1 MTSVSHLFKGV
12 IKMTNENLIEK
23 QLSSENVF
31 DGVLLHVYKDKIE
44 LPNGNTSTREYI
56 KHQGAVCV
64 VPVTDEME
72 VIAVCQYRYPI
83 GRVTIEI
90 PAGKLD
96 KGEDILDAAKRELS
110 EETGVE
116 SADIEYMGGL
126 YPSVAYT
133 DEIIHMYLAKNLKYG
148 EAHTDEDEFINVVKI
163 PLKEFVQ
170 MVMDGKI
177 QDSKTMAAILKVA
190 RIYGV

>member
-1 MTSVSHLFKGV
+1 MNDE
-12 IKMTNENLIEK
+12 MLIEK
-23 QLSSENVF
+23 QISSKNVF
-31 DGVLLHVYKDKIE
+31 DGVLLHVYKDDIE
-44 LPNGNTSTREYI
+44 LPNGNNAVREYI

-72 VIAVCQYRYPI
+72 VIAVKQYRYPI

-96 KGEDILDAAKRELS
+96 AGEEPLTAAKRELS

-116 SADIEYMGGL
+116 CADIEYIGGL

-133 DEIIHMYLAKNLKYG
+133 DEIIHMYVAKNLVFG
-148 EAHTDEDEFINVVKI
+148 QAHTDDDEFLNVVKI
-163 PLKEFVQ
+163 PLKDFVD

-177 QDSKTMAAILKVA
+177 QDSKTMAAILKVG
-190 RIYGV
+190 RMFGV

>member
-1 MTSVSHLFKGV
+1 MKD
-12 IKMTNENLIEK
+12 ENLIEK
-23 QLSSENVF
+23 KVSSENVF
-31 DGVLLHVYKDKIE
+31 DGVLLHVFKDKIE
-44 LPNGNTSTREYI
+44 LPNGNEAVREYI

-72 VIAVCQYRYPI
+72 VVAVKQYRYPI

-96 KGEDILDAAKRELS
+96 AGEEPLEAAKRELS

-133 DEIIHMYLAKNLKYG
+133 DEIIHMYVAKNLVYG
-148 EAHTDEDEFINVVKI
+148 QAHTDDDEFLNVVKI
-163 PLKEFVQ
+163 PLKEFAQ
-170 MVMDGKI
+170 MVMNGEI

-190 RIYGV
+190 RMFGV

>member
-1 MTSVSHLFKGV
+1 MKD
-12 IKMTNENLIEK
+12 ENLIEK
-23 QLSSENVF
+23 KISSENVF
-31 DGVLLHVYKDKIE
+31 DGVLLHVFKDKIE
-44 LPNGNTSTREYI
+44 LPNGNEAVREYI

-64 VPVTDEME
+64 VPVTDNME
-72 VIAVCQYRYPI
+72 IIAVKQYRYPI
-83 GRVTIEI
+83 ERVTIEI

-96 KGEDILDAAKRELS
+96 KGEEPLEAAKRELS

-116 SADIEYMGGL
+116 SADIEYIGGL

-133 DEIIHMYLAKNLKYG
+133 DEIIHMYVAKNLVYG
-148 EAHTDEDEFINVVKI
+148 EAHTDDDEFLNVVKI
-163 PLKEFVQ
+163 PLKDFVQ

-190 RIYGV
+190 RMFGV

>member
-1 MTSVSHLFKGV
+1 MKD
-12 IKMTNENLIEK
+12 ENLIEK
-23 QLSSENVF
+23 KVSSENVF

-44 LPNGNTSTREYI
+44 LPNGNEAVREYI

-72 VIAVCQYRYPI
+72 VVAVKQYRYPI

-96 KGEDILDAAKRELS
+96 AGENILDAAKRELS

-133 DEIIHMYLAKNLKYG
+133 DEIIHMYVAKNLVYG
-148 EAHTDEDEFINVVKI
+148 EAHTDDDEFLNVVKI

-170 MVMDGKI
+170 MVMDGQI

-190 RIYGV
+190 RMYGV

>member
-1 MTSVSHLFKGV
+1 MNDE
-12 IKMTNENLIEK
+12 MLIEK
-23 QLSSENVF
+23 QVSSRNVF
-31 DGVLLHVYKDKIE
+31 DGVLLHVYKDEIE
-44 LPNGNTSTREYI
+44 LPNGNNAVREYI

-72 VIAVCQYRYPI
+72 VIAVKQYRYPI

-96 KGEDILDAAKRELS
+96 AGEEPLTAAKRELS

-116 SADIEYMGGL
+116 CADIEYIGGL

-133 DEIIHMYLAKNLKYG
+133 DEIIHMYVAKNLVFG
-148 EAHTDEDEFINVVKI
+148 QAHTDDDEFLNVVKI
-163 PLKEFVQ
+163 PLKDFVD

-177 QDSKTMAAILKVA
+177 QDSKTMAAILKVG
-190 RIYGV
+190 RMFGV

>member
-1 MTSVSHLFKGV
+1 MNDE
-12 IKMTNENLIEK
+12 MLIEK
-23 QLSSENVF
+23 QISSKNVF
-31 DGVLLHVYKDKIE
+31 DGVLLHVYKDDIE
-44 LPNGNTSTREYI
+44 LPNGNNAVREYI

-72 VIAVCQYRYPI
+72 VIAVKQYRYPI

-96 KGEDILDAAKRELS
+96 AGEEPLTAAKRELS

-116 SADIEYMGGL
+116 CADIEYIGGL

-133 DEIIHMYLAKNLKYG
+133 DEIIHMYVAKNLVFG
-148 EAHTDEDEFINVVKI
+148 EAHTDDDEFLNVVKI
-163 PLKEFVQ
+163 PLKDFVD

-177 QDSKTMAAILKVA
+177 QDSKTMAAILKVG
-190 RIYGV
+190 RMFGV

>member
-1 MTSVSHLFKGV
+1 MNDE
-12 IKMTNENLIEK
+12 MLIEK
-23 QLSSENVF
+23 KVSSENVF
-31 DGVLLHVYKDKIE
+31 DGVLLHVYKDDIE
-44 LPNGNTSTREYI
+44 LPNGNSAVREYI

-64 VPVTDEME
+64 VPVTDNME
-72 VIAVCQYRYPI
+72 VVAVKQYRYPI

-116 SADIEYMGGL
+116 CADIEYMGGL

-133 DEIIHMYLAKNLKYG
+133 DEIIHMYVAKNLVYG
-148 EAHTDEDEFINVVKI
+148 EAHTDDDEFLNVVKI
-163 PLKEFVQ
+163 PLGEFVD
-170 MVMDGKI
+170 MIMDGKI
-177 QDSKTMAAILKVA
+177 QDSKTMAAVLRVA
-190 RIYGV
+190 RMYGV

>member
-1 MTSVSHLFKGV
+1 MKD
-12 IKMTNENLIEK
+12 ENLIEK
-23 QLSSENVF
+23 KVSSENVF

-44 LPNGNTSTREYI
+44 LPNGNEAVREYI

-72 VIAVCQYRYPI
+72 VVAVKQYRYPI

-96 KGEDILDAAKRELS
+96 AGEDILDAAKRELS

-116 SADIEYMGGL
+116 SADIEYIGGL

-133 DEIIHMYLAKNLKYG
+133 DEIIHMYVAKNLVYG
-148 EAHTDEDEFINVVKI
+148 EAHTDDDEFLNVVKI

-170 MVMDGKI
+170 MVMDGQI

-190 RIYGV
+190 RMYGV

>member
-1 MTSVSHLFKGV
+1 MNDE
-12 IKMTNENLIEK
+12 MLIEK
-23 QLSSENVF
+23 KVSSENVF
-31 DGVLLHVYKDKIE
+31 DGVLLHVYKDAIE
-44 LPNGNTSTREYI
+44 LPNGNSATREYI

-64 VPVTDEME
+64 VPVTDNME
-72 VIAVCQYRYPI
+72 VVAVKQYRYPI

-116 SADIEYMGGL
+116 CADIEYMGGL

-133 DEIIHMYLAKNLKYG
+133 DEIIHMYVAKNLVYG
-148 EAHTDEDEFINVVKI
+148 EAHTDDDEFLNVVKI
-163 PLKEFVQ
+163 PLGEFVD
-170 MVMDGKI
+170 MITDGKI
-177 QDSKTMAAILKVA
+177 QDSKTMAAVLKVA
-190 RIYGV
+190 RMYGV

>member
-1 MTSVSHLFKGV
+1 M
-12 IKMTNENLIEK
+12 NDEQLIERK
-23 QLSSENVF
+23 VSSENVF
-31 DGVLLHVYKDKIE
+31 DGVLLHVFKDKIS
-44 LPNGNTSTREYI
+44 LPNGNEAVREYI

-64 VPVTDEME
+64 VPITENME
-72 VIAVCQYRYPI
+72 VVAVKQYRYPI

-96 KGEDILDAAKRELS
+96 AGEIPLEAAKRELS

-133 DEIIHMYLAKNLKYG
+133 DEIIHMYVAKNLVYG
-148 EAHTDEDEFINVVKI
+148 EAHTDEDEFLNVVKI
-163 PLKEFVQ
+163 PLDKFAQ

-190 RIYGV
+190 RMYGV